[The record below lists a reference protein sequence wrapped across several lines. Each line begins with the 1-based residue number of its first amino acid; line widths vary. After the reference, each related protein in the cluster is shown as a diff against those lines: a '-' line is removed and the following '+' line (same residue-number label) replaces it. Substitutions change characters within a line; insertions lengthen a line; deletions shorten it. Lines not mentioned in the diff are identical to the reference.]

1 MIIVMCNEYLLNNK
15 NTTIKVIDKILEK
28 YKI

>member
-1 MIIVMCNEYLLNNK
+1 MIIVMRNEYLLNNK
-15 NTTIKVIDKILEK
+15 NTPIKVIDKIFEK